1 MMMMVLMI
9 MMTSMHPHGPL
20 RRPPAAVLDQLK
32 TINSHYKIGHLLCR
46 SRQPDFLLDILQR
59 QGTNQ
64 AMPWLADLVESSEGS
79 FSVLPVQCLCEFL
92 LNDALAGSEE
102 DPTPGT
108 VKKRKAGELLHHLQQ
123 VENQPK
129 TI

>member
-1 MMMMVLMI
+1 M
-9 MMTSMHPHGPL
+9 
-20 RRPPAAVLDQLK
+20 
-32 TINSHYKIGHLLCR
+32 NSHYKLGHLLCR

-92 LNDALAGSEE
+92 LNDAFSQSEDE
-102 DPTPGT
+102 GGKG
-108 VKKRKAGELLHHLQQ
+108 KKRKAGELLVHLGKACSGVFVQDFLTLLL
-123 VENQPK
+123 VLDHDRVA
-129 TI
+129 